1 MTPVP
6 ASYSRPATVH
16 AAAAVLAL
24 LVGTATAASSLNA
37 QETVQLTGQDRPL
50 DADFAEVFRVGV
62 LDGEPW
68 ETFGTVN
75 GVAFDERGNLY
86 VFDLGGLLF
95 DNLRVLVFD
104 RSGEFLRRF
113 GSAGDGPGEFGRPS
127 RYVVNRDGT
136 TIVGDMGRLR
146 YHIFDESGEFLRMV
160 RPPEGSEW
168 RLFRLAALPDPG
180 GGVVAGDFGTSLQI
194 RSAGGPQP
202 SSRPIMRLGLEGE
215 RAQVDTLVHTWL
227 PPRGDLNLSSASG
240 DRALPRALEPPLL
253 VAVLPDGGVIYSDSS
268 TYALRI
274 WSPESGEVVRVV
286 NRPFRPQPVTS
297 RVMEEYKQGSEARN
311 LLALAAGWAAGAGV
325 ADVPEFSFYP
335 EVSVIRALSA
345 TWEGRIWVE
354 RRGDE
359 LESDG
364 PIDVVTAD
372 GEYVGTFPAGA
383 TKMPDALGPDGL
395 AAFIERDDLG
405 VASVVV
411 RRLPAEVR

>member
-1 MTPVP
+1 M
-6 ASYSRPATVH
+6 
-16 AAAAVLAL
+16 
-24 LVGTATAASSLNA
+24 
-37 QETVQLTGQDRPL
+37 
-50 DADFAEVFRVGV
+50 
-62 LDGEPW
+62 
-68 ETFGTVN
+68 
-75 GVAFDERGNLY
+75 
-86 VFDLGGLLF
+86 
-95 DNLRVLVFD
+95 
-104 RSGEFLRRF
+104 
-113 GSAGDGPGEFGRPS
+113 
-127 RYVVNRDGT
+127 
-136 TIVGDMGRLR
+136 
-146 YHIFDESGEFLRMV
+146 
-160 RPPEGSEW
+160 
-168 RLFRLAALPDPG
+168 
-180 GGVVAGDFGTSLQI
+180 
-194 RSAGGPQP
+194 
-202 SSRPIMRLGLEGE
+202 
-215 RAQVDTLVHTWL
+215 DTLVHTWL